1 MYFYS
6 CERAIEIHRK
16 IFVCVYTTL
25 DLAADT
31 HVCQSMIT
39 PFSAVFDR
47 TAENWLNQSGL
58 FMFGFR
64 LKFNGI
70 YFKPLSS
77 NSINCHSRT
86 QFRTFLSLSIRFGG
100 VRVTFNFYDFASY
113 LFLVALENSCFRHLS
128 GIFARNF
135 SHSAY
140 FKRVDLFVD
149 FASFIKN
156 SWCSLFVV

>member
-47 TAENWLNQSGL
+47 TAENWLNRSGL

-100 VRVTFNFYDFASY
+100 VRVTFNFYDFGVVFIFGGSWKF
-113 LFLVALENSCFRHLS
+113 LFSSFKWNFRPKFFSLCLLQ
-128 GIFARNF
+128 AR
-135 SHSAY
+135 
-140 FKRVDLFVD
+140 R
-149 FASFIKN
+149 FI
-156 SWCSLFVV
+156 CGFCVVH